1 MKSKINQLLIGFFSA
16 LLVTIIGSELYLRVF
31 THFDFFLDFEFIVK
45 AKMLGKVIAIGSIC
59 NLLLF
64 SVFINKKLDNYAN
77 GCILAVIILTI
88 VTLVF

>member
-1 MKSKINQLLIGFFSA
+1 MKSNINQLLIGFFSA
-16 LLVTIIGSELYLRVF
+16 LLVTIIGSELYLRGF
-31 THFDFFLDFEFIVK
+31 THFDFILDFEFIVK